1 MNTALTTAKM
11 VCNGGAGIQTYLS
24 RNLLFMDKLSAAHAV
39 CRRHSHHPKPAE
51 TYGFYGHPP
60 RSVF

>member
-1 MNTALTTAKM
+1 MNTALTTAKII
-11 VCNGGAGIQTYLS
+11 CNGGAGIHTYLS
-24 RNLLFMDKLSAAHAV
+24 RNLLFMDKLSSV

-51 TYGFYGHPP
+51 TYDFYGHPP